1 MAKAKKLV
9 TASAL
14 ANLVRSATESLAS
27 AANDGMIAGDALSK
41 DRKKLVADSRRL
53 AKKRAVLTKKKT
65 AASKRLKNTPNAENR
80 KAVSSV
86 TKELV
91 TVKKDGEKARAAAAT
106 NTEEL
111 KAVKA
116 SLKQAAA
123 YVSVIEKADKI
134 LNKPKKKRR
143 AKKRV
148 AKKTV

>member
-27 AANDGMIAGDALSK
+27 AANDGRNAGDALSK
-41 DRKKLVADSRRL
+41 DRKKLVADSKRL
-53 AKKRAVLTKKKT
+53 TKKRVVLTKKKT

-86 TKELV
+86 TKELA
-91 TVKKDGEKARAAAAT
+91 TVKKDGEKARAAAAA
-106 NTEEL
+106 NAEEL

-143 AKKRV
+143 TKKR
-148 AKKTV
+148 ATRKTV

>member
-86 TKELV
+86 TKELA